1 MKYLINERQYNLIK
15 EDKELS
21 FPFVMFN
28 NDWDMVLSVMKGRP
42 FHIQGDLDLYKS
54 KVKSLG
60 SLKSVGGNLYLH
72 NSKILSLGDLEYVGG
87 DLDLYNTKLHS
98 LGNLKSVG
106 GYLYLAHSEVESLGD
121 LEYVGGSL
129 YLRNSP
135 LSEKYSEEE
144 IRQMVDIK
152 DEIKS

>member
-1 MKYLINERQYNLIK
+1 MKYLISERQYNLIK

-60 SLKSVGGNLYLH
+60 SLKSVSGNLNLH

-87 DLDLYNTKLHS
+87 
-98 LGNLKSVG
+98 
-106 GYLYLAHSEVESLGD
+106 
-121 LEYVGGSL
+121 SL
-129 YLRNSP
+129 YLFNSKFV
-135 LSEKYSEEE
+135 LSKWILSIHY
-144 IRQMVDIK
+144 IWITPIMKVLQI
-152 DEIKS
+152 